1 VSENDTIAINNQKQ
15 TNKYINCSENVMSN
29 EVKLL
34 FSNWSC

>member
-1 VSENDTIAINNQKQ
+1 
-15 TNKYINCSENVMSN
+15 MSN